1 MYIFD
6 DGTWRERGVGTMKLN
21 ITRVHSDDEDD
32 SPDSDDSNDAEAT
45 ASSRK
50 ARFILRS
57 DGSHRVVLNTPFTK
71 NMTLGGDA
79 AGERP
84 TGSVLLFHGFLEGQ
98 EKPSMLQVKVRL
110 SVFFICLDNNL
121 ELTQIFQMKAANAIA
136 MWEAADDL
144 RKLL

>member
-1 MYIFD
+1 
-6 DGTWRERGVGTMKLN
+6 MKLN

-32 SPDSDDSNDAEAT
+32 SPDSDDSNDAEAS

-71 NMTLGGDA
+71 TMTLGGGDA

-98 EKPSMLQVKVRL
+98 EKPSMLQVKVCL
-110 SVFFICLDNNL
+110 SVFFHCLDDNL
-121 ELTQIFQMKAANAIA
+121 ELTQILPDESCQCNSHVGGG
-136 MWEAADDL
+136 
-144 RKLL
+144 R